1 MATAAPDPTAIRV
14 SDPVRHDN
22 LVVYFIHGPSKSGP
36 VPLTLDE
43 ALRQGSVRV
52 RETSNVNS
60 LDIENLGDT
69 PVFVQ
74 AGDIVK
80 GGKQDRTLTVSLL
93 LPPKSGRV
101 PIALFCV
108 EHGRWSPRG
117 AEDAAQFSTST
128 ASVPSRE
135 MKLAMQAPIAAAP
148 STMQAAAETGLRQQQ
163 VWAGVQA
170 TQQRL
175 AAGTGADVRAP
186 SSASSLQLALE
197 NDKLADARKAY
208 IAALAT
214 AAKDDDI
221 VGYVFAINGKLNS
234 GDVYSLNALFKKMWP
249 KLLTASAVEAIGHR
263 GEASGEPPAKDAVS
277 AFLSSADA
285 GKVCENRSTSTSAA
299 SRARAP
305 PPTCSKPPSRTAGCT
320 RTIWPNDTGGAN
332 N

>member
-1 MATAAPDPTAIRV
+1 LRGLCFDTDACRCGY
-14 SDPVRHDN
+14 R
-22 LVVYFIHGPSKSGP
+22 IHGPSKSGP
-36 VPLTLDE
+36 VPFTLDE
-43 ALRQGSVRV
+43 ALRNGSVQV

-80 GGKQDRTLTVSLL
+80 GGKQDRTLMVSLL

-101 PIALFCV
+101 PIASFCV

-117 AEDAAQFSTST
+117 AEDAAKFSTST

-148 STMQAAAETGLRQQQ
+148 SEQQTYAETGLRQQK
-163 VWAGVQA
+163 VWDGVQA

-175 AAGTGADVRAP
+175 AAGTGVDVRAP

-197 NDKLADARKAY
+197 NDKLADVRKAY
-208 IAALAT
+208 IAALTA

-221 VGYVFAINGKLNS
+221 IGYVFAINGKLNS
-234 GDVYSLNALFKKMWP
+234 GDVYSSNALFKKMWP
-249 KLLTASAVEAIGHR
+249 KLLAASAVEAIGHR
-263 GEASGEPPAKDAVS
+263 AEASGEPPANDAVL

-285 GKVCENRSTSTSAA
+285 GSVSEKPLNFGVNRVTRA
-299 SRARAP
+299 S
-305 PPTCSKPPSRTAGCT
+305 PTAYLFETAKPDGWVHKNYLAK
-320 RTIWPNDTGGAN
+320 
-332 N
+332 